1 MLLRSDKQ
9 ALDLSQEKVISQDWP
24 FNDVV
29 KMTLR
34 KLEYPHRKFVFL
46 EPIDSGDAKMDLNY
60 IWLARK
66 LSFPVSPIIEL
77 KVNSWTTN
85 NPIT

>member
-46 EPIDSGDAKMDLNY
+46 EPIVSGDAKMDLTIFDLRRNFHSQCHQ
-60 IWLARK
+60 L
-66 LSFPVSPIIEL
+66 L
-77 KVNSWTTN
+77 N
-85 NPIT
+85 